1 MDDYLGSLKS
11 LITRGMFRAITAHK
25 EIFRDNPNIS
35 IALAYLNSAT
45 SYFASAEALYYSNP
59 ETCENIE
66 YTDSEQYSKEGRM
79 WRMPDI
85 LSVSM
90 QDFLYSR
97 KSDLRTQQIRDICKC
112 SE

>member
-1 MDDYLGSLKS
+1 MS
-11 LITRGMFRAITAHK
+11 K
-25 EIFRDNPNIS
+25 EGG
-35 IALAYLNSAT
+35 
-45 SYFASAEALYYSNP
+45 YYN
-59 ETCENIE
+59 ETHYNIE
-66 YTDSEQYSKEGRM
+66 HTDSEQYSKEGRM
-79 WRMPDI
+79 RRMPDI

>member
-1 MDDYLGSLKS
+1 LRKRKEDAI
-11 LITRGMFRAITAHK
+11 LIKVKKDK
-25 EIFRDNPNIS
+25 EECSD
-35 IALAYLNSAT
+35 
-45 SYFASAEALYYSNP
+45 

-79 WRMPDI
+79 RRMPDI

-97 KSDLRTQQIRDICKC
+97 KSDLRTQQIRDICKLKNQETAVLKGSLSLFC
-112 SE
+112 CQITIKILKR

>member
-1 MDDYLGSLKS
+1 MRKRKEDAI
-11 LITRGMFRAITAHK
+11 LIKVKKDK
-25 EIFRDNPNIS
+25 EECSD
-35 IALAYLNSAT
+35 
-45 SYFASAEALYYSNP
+45 

-79 WRMPDI
+79 RRMPDI

-97 KSDLRTQQIRDICKC
+97 KSDLRAEQIVLK
-112 SE
+112 